1 MNEGLQCLQDDR
13 VCVARRAAELLYARR
28 MSKPSTASPPADR
41 IELMETFVRI
51 VEAGSLSAAAAQMGT
66 TQPTVSRRLQALERS
81 LGLRLLQRSTHA
93 MTLTADGERCYDG
106 AKELIASWRVFE
118 SELRGA
124 EDEPEGLLRVVAPH
138 AFGQQLLVG
147 PLSDYMRDHPRV
159 TVEWLL
165 YDSTQDRT
173 PDFVGD
179 GIDCAIQVGEVTDP
193 SVVAIK
199 LSEVPRIV
207 VAAPSLMAGRAM
219 PVHARELAALPW
231 LSARNFYRTE
241 VLLSHVDTGEAHRVT
256 FRPRFTTDS
265 FYALRSAAV
274 RGIGIG
280 LMSTWMLADE
290 IAAGRLLHL
299 APQWRAAALP
309 VHLIYPPSRFHPARL
324 RRFIEAMRAKL
335 PAALAEVT
343 RPV

>member
-1 MNEGLQCLQDDR
+1 
-13 VCVARRAAELLYARR
+13 
-28 MSKPSTASPPADR
+28 MSNATPHATAPADR

-51 VEAGSLSAAAAQMGT
+51 VEAGSLSAAALQMGA

-93 MTLTADGERCYDG
+93 MTLTADGERCYEG
-106 AKELIASWRVFE
+106 AKELIASWKAFE

-124 EDEPEGLLRVVAPH
+124 DDEPEGLLRVIAPH

-147 PLSDYMRDHPRV
+147 PLSDYMRAHPRV

-165 YDSTQDRT
+165 HDSTQDRT
-173 PDFVGD
+173 QDSTPDFVGE

-219 PVHARELAALPW
+219 PVHARELAGLPW

-241 VLLSHVDTGEAHRVT
+241 VLLSHVDTGEAHRVS

-265 FYALRSAAV
+265 FYALRSATV

-290 IAAGRLLHL
+290 IAAGRLVQL

-324 RRFIEAMRAKL
+324 RRFIEAMRAAL

-343 RPV
+343 RPI

>member
-1 MNEGLQCLQDDR
+1 
-13 VCVARRAAELLYARR
+13 
-28 MSKPSTASPPADR
+28 MSNATPHATAPADR

-51 VEAGSLSAAAAQMGT
+51 VEAGSLSAAALQMGA

-93 MTLTADGERCYDG
+93 MTLTADGERCYEG
-106 AKELIASWRVFE
+106 AKELIASWKAFE

-124 EDEPEGLLRVVAPH
+124 DDEPEGLLRVIAPH

-147 PLSDYMRDHPRV
+147 PLSDYMRAHPRV

-165 YDSTQDRT
+165 HDSTQDRT
-173 PDFVGD
+173 QDSTPDFVGE

-219 PVHARELAALPW
+219 PVHARELAGLPW

-241 VLLSHVDTGEAHRVT
+241 VLLSHVDTGEAHRVS

-265 FYALRSAAV
+265 FYALRSATV

-290 IAAGRLLHL
+290 IAAGRLVQL

-324 RRFIEAMRAKL
+324 RRFVEAMRAAL

-343 RPV
+343 RPI

>member
-1 MNEGLQCLQDDR
+1 
-13 VCVARRAAELLYARR
+13 
-28 MSKPSTASPPADR
+28 MSNATPHATAPADR

-51 VEAGSLSAAAAQMGT
+51 VEAGSLSAAALQMGA

-93 MTLTADGERCYDG
+93 MTLTADGERCYEG
-106 AKELIASWRVFE
+106 AKELIASWKAFE

-124 EDEPEGLLRVVAPH
+124 DDEPEGLLRVIAPH

-147 PLSDYMRDHPRV
+147 PLSDYMRAHPRV

-165 YDSTQDRT
+165 HDSTQDRT
-173 PDFVGD
+173 QDSTPDFVGE

-207 VAAPSLMAGRAM
+207 VAAPSLMDGRAM
-219 PVHARELAALPW
+219 PVHARELAGLPW

-241 VLLSHVDTGEAHRVT
+241 VLLSHVDTGEAHRVS

-265 FYALRSAAV
+265 FYALRSATV

-280 LMSTWMLADE
+280 LMSTWMLAEE
-290 IAAGRLLHL
+290 IAAGRLVQL

-309 VHLIYPPSRFHPARL
+309 VHLIYPPSRFHPARQ
-324 RRFIEAMRAKL
+324 RRFIEAMRAAL

-343 RPV
+343 RPI